1 MKPDRTHRGNRNLGP
16 FPRPSGRHEVV
27 RGTSNRRLTLDYG
40 PECILDCMGY
50 EERKNTIQIG
60 RAAQQAGLSI
70 DTIRFYE
77 RRSLLPRV
85 PRTAGRFRLYSAD
98 DVARLT
104 FIRQMQ
110 GLGFS
115 LQEIR
120 QLLDLRGLQAENCR
134 EVRDILQV
142 KLEQVRGK
150 IGELKTLEHTLIVDL
165 RKCNRELK
173 QRHGRTPKP
182 CPVLK
187 DAEGKGRKQ
196 LLCS

>member
-1 MKPDRTHRGNRNLGP
+1 ME
-16 FPRPSGRHEVV
+16 SRH
-27 RGTSNRRLTLDYG
+27 NA
-40 PECILDCMGY
+40 
-50 EERKNTIQIG
+50 NAIQIG
-60 RAAQQAGLSI
+60 RAAQQTGLSI

-77 RRSLLPRV
+77 RRSLLPRA

-98 DVARLT
+98 DIARLT

-120 QLLDLRGLQAENCR
+120 QLLDLRGLQTENCR
-134 EVRDILQV
+134 EVRDILRI

-150 IGELKTLEHTLIVDL
+150 IDELKKLEHTLLVDL
-165 RKCNRELK
+165 RKCDRELNG
-173 QRHGRTPKP
+173 RRARTPKP

-187 DAEGKGRKQ
+187 GAEG
-196 LLCS
+196 

>member
-1 MKPDRTHRGNRNLGP
+1 ME
-16 FPRPSGRHEVV
+16 SRH
-27 RGTSNRRLTLDYG
+27 NA
-40 PECILDCMGY
+40 
-50 EERKNTIQIG
+50 NTIQIG
-60 RAAQQAGLSI
+60 RAAQQTGLSI

-77 RRSLLPRV
+77 RRSLLPRA

-98 DVARLT
+98 DIARLT

-120 QLLDLRGLQAENCR
+120 QLLDLRGLQTENCR
-134 EVRDILQV
+134 EVRDILRI

-150 IGELKTLEHTLIVDL
+150 IDELKKLEHTLLVDL
-165 RKCNRELK
+165 RKCDRELNG
-173 QRHGRTPKP
+173 RRARTPKP

-187 DAEGKGRKQ
+187 GAEG
-196 LLCS
+196 

>member
-1 MKPDRTHRGNRNLGP
+1 MITRKPLAL
-16 FPRPSGRHEVV
+16 
-27 RGTSNRRLTLDYG
+27 LTLDRG
-40 PECILDCMGY
+40 PECILDLMRP
-50 EERKNTIQIG
+50 EKSNNTIQIG

-77 RRSLLPRV
+77 RRSLLPKV
-85 PRTAGRFRLYSAD
+85 PRTAGRFRLYSRD
-98 DVARLT
+98 DIARLT

-134 EVRDILQV
+134 EMRDILRV
-142 KLEQVRGK
+142 KLRQVRGK
-150 IGELKTLEHTLIVDL
+150 IDELKKLEHTSAVDL
-165 RKCNRELK
+165 RQCDRELEERK
-173 QRHGRTPKP
+173 SRAPRS

-187 DAEGKGRKQ
+187 SAEETRRRRS
-196 LLCS
+196 CS

>member
-1 MKPDRTHRGNRNLGP
+1 ME
-16 FPRPSGRHEVV
+16 SRH
-27 RGTSNRRLTLDYG
+27 NA
-40 PECILDCMGY
+40 
-50 EERKNTIQIG
+50 NTIQIG
-60 RAAQQAGLSI
+60 RAAQQTGLSI

-77 RRSLLPRV
+77 RRSLLPRA

-98 DVARLT
+98 DIARLT

-120 QLLDLRGLQAENCR
+120 QLLDLRGLQTENCR
-134 EVRDILQV
+134 EVRDILRV

-150 IGELKTLEHTLIVDL
+150 IDELKKLQHTLLVDL
-165 RKCNRELK
+165 RKCDRELNG
-173 QRHGRTPKP
+173 RRARTPMP

-187 DAEGKGRKQ
+187 GAEGKGGKQ
-196 LLCS
+196 LPCW